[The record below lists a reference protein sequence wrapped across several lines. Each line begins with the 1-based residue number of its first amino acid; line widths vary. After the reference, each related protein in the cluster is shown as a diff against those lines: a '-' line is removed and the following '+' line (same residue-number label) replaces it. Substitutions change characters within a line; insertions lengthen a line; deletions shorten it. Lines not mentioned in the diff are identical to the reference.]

1 MTATIDSLEHLLTET
16 AENGFTP
23 EIEQAFMDG
32 LPGVFARL
40 RALETPDTP
49 ATGDLLQRLQTMD
62 SYGHKPYPTHF
73 VNPDGPEAARVIA
86 ELVDRNAALVDLILR
101 AQLNVPECYK
111 NWHHA
116 ARAALTLKETE
127 DGQG

>member
-1 MTATIDSLEHLLTET
+1 MTATI
-16 AENGFTP
+16 AE
-23 EIEQAFMDG
+23 
-32 LPGVFARL
+32 
-40 RALETPDTP
+40 DTP

-86 ELVDRNAALVDLILR
+86 GLVAALEPFAKVADDIEREYGERPAHQFQFPPLR
-101 AQLNVPECYK
+101 MCDFTR
-111 NWHHA
+111 

-127 DGQG
+127 DVG